1 MVQVSVG
8 QENGLDWGMTQFPR
22 VETIEALDLRP
33 DVRRR
38 VDEKPIAII
47 GAEAN

>member
-1 MVQVSVG
+1 MT
-8 QENGLDWGMTQFPR
+8 WFAGM
-22 VETIEALDLRP
+22 ETIEALDLRP
-33 DVRRR
+33 DVRRG

>member
-8 QENGLDWGMTQFPR
+8 QEDRLDWGMTQFPGMQM
-22 VETIEALDLRP
+22 IEALDLRP
-33 DVRRR
+33 DVRRG